1 MCVCMCMLVCV
12 GVHACV
18 HGCVCV
24 CVCMRVCACACMRV
38 HVCGVATSHIYILPN
53 ILDHNIVKICNDYLL
68 QLIGILTTTAME
80 VVGYYYEYSD
90 KIQFG
95 LCLYTER
102 YSGIRRAC
110 TLDWAGGVMGIM
122 LGVMVII
129 AECVATYINQ
139 RDVSSS

>member
-1 MCVCMCMLVCV
+1 MGMY
-12 GVHACV
+12 
-18 HGCVCV
+18 
-24 CVCMRVCACACMRV
+24 VCACVRACARLW
-38 HVCGVATSHIYILPN
+38 CSYKSYILPN
-53 ILDHNIVKICNDYLL
+53 ILDHNIVKIYNYLL

-102 YSGIRRAC
+102 YPGIRRAC
-110 TLDWAGGVMGIM
+110 TLDWAGGMMGIM